1 MYSDIRNQNTLYVIV
16 SVCLR
21 RSWLS
26 KQMVLLK
33 TQNCLRKAESA
44 SLDTY
49 WFIKNKWIFRKTGST
64 PLIYQALEN
73 LNIKLCFQSIMTW
86 FSRDSYTRIQEHI
99 KDIFYSCHHKDR
111 ETHT

>member
-49 WFIKNKWIFRKTGST
+49 
-64 PLIYQALEN
+64 
-73 LNIKLCFQSIMTW
+73 
-86 FSRDSYTRIQEHI
+86 
-99 KDIFYSCHHKDR
+99 
-111 ETHT
+111 